1 LRPTTKGVAPVSELR
16 VCMDPLNP
24 GQFFG
29 CCGLFELIDLNEPG
43 VLASFRLDAGRP
55 RVAEFVVEC
64 SLHLQELLAPL
75 KSAQPEFDETVPE
88 ASIRPATIPYGGRQI
103 VLDWWLNEFRDKA
116 VNLKCWAGQVTTRN
130 LFCDLLPLIDA
141 GASGEDI
148 FERAHMSK
156 AKFGLDPRSAW
167 SALNFG
173 FSPNE
178 HGDDAATFPTVE
190 ILAAVGLQGFRPDA
204 DKREGVSYGVWQA
217 PLPVAVARQAFRTP
231 WPGLLHRRFAFSIA
245 KRGQS
250 YKYFTF
256 GKESKD
262 Q

>member
-1 LRPTTKGVAPVSELR
+1 MSELR
-16 VCMDPLNP
+16 VRMDPLNP
-24 GQFFG
+24 GQFFA
-29 CCGLFELIDLNEPG
+29 CCGLFELIDMDEPG

-55 RVAEFVVEC
+55 RVAEFILEC
-64 SLHLQELLAPL
+64 SVRLEELLTPL
-75 KSAQPEFDETVPE
+75 KSAQPDFPDEMIE

-130 LFCDLLPLIDA
+130 LFCGLLPLVDA
-141 GASGEDI
+141 GASVDDI

-178 HGDDAATFPTVE
+178 HDADAATFASVE
-190 ILAAVGLQGFRPDA
+190 ILAAIGLQGFRPDA
-204 DKREGVSYGVWQA
+204 ARREGVPYAVWQE
-217 PLPVAVARQAFRTP
+217 PLPAVVARQAFRAP
-231 WPGLLHRRFAFSIA
+231 WPGLPHRSFAFSIA

-256 GKESKD
+256 GKES
-262 Q
+262 

>member
-1 LRPTTKGVAPVSELR
+1 MSELR
-16 VCMDPLNP
+16 VRMDPLNP
-24 GQFFG
+24 GQFFA
-29 CCGLFELIDLNEPG
+29 CCGLFELIDMDEPG
-43 VLASFRLDAGRP
+43 VLAAFTLHAGRP
-55 RVAEFVVEC
+55 REAEFVVEC
-64 SLHLQELLAPL
+64 SLRLQELLTAL

-88 ASIRPATIPYGGRQI
+88 ASIRPARIPYGGRVV
-103 VLDWWLNEFRDKA
+103 VLDWWLDEFRDKA

-130 LFCDLLPLIDA
+130 LFSELMPLLDA
-141 GASGEDI
+141 GASAEDI

-167 SALNFG
+167 NALNFG

-178 HGDDAATFPTVE
+178 HGTDAATFPSVE
-190 ILAAVGLQGFRPDA
+190 ILAAIGLQGSRPDA
-204 DKREGVSYGVWQA
+204 DRRASVSYALWQE
-217 PLPVAVARQAFRTP
+217 PLPAIVARQAFRSP
-231 WPGLLHRRFAFSIA
+231 WPGLPHRRFEFSIA

>member
-1 LRPTTKGVAPVSELR
+1 MSELR
-16 VCMDPLNP
+16 VLMDPLNP

-55 RVAEFVVEC
+55 RVAEFIVEC
-64 SLHLQELLAPL
+64 STRLQELVTPL
-75 KSAQPEFDETVPE
+75 KSAQPEFPDETVE

-116 VNLKCWAGQVTTRN
+116 VNLKCWAGQVTTSN
-130 LFCDLLPLIDA
+130 LFGELLPLVD
-141 GASGEDI
+141 GGTSGEDI

-156 AKFGLDPRSAW
+156 AKFGVDPRSAW

-178 HGDDAATFPTVE
+178 HGADAATFPAVE
-190 ILAAVGLQGFRPDA
+190 ILAAIGLQSFRPDA
-204 DKREGVSYGVWQA
+204 GRREGVSYGLWQE
-217 PLPVAVARQAFRTP
+217 PLPTVVARQAFRSP
-231 WPGLLHRRFAFSIA
+231 WHGLPHRSFAFSIA

-256 GKESKD
+256 AKESKD